1 MGFRD
6 SRFPNTQRSNYRFHM
21 ATSIAIM
28 GGVKRGDAESLA
40 AVDLSLIKHSL
51 NPAYKA
57 VDKVM
62 NKEVAPATR

>member
-1 MGFRD
+1 
-6 SRFPNTQRSNYRFHM
+6 M